1 MVVVDTLPAGA
12 LPDAADAID
21 LLARR
26 IWLME
31 RERTVALLV
40 ESGCPVVPWTTT
52 GALDRALRA
61 LSLAAMAPRT
71 AAR

>member
-1 MVVVDTLPAGA
+1 
-12 LPDAADAID
+12 
-21 LLARR
+21 
-26 IWLME
+26 ME

-52 GALDRALRA
+52 GALDRALRE
-61 LSLAAMAPRT
+61 LSVAAMAPRA